1 MNLSSFKIVFAR
13 GCALALPLVVVAY
26 VLIKILS
33 AFEEMIKP
41 FAIKLGIDK
50 LLGEITL
57 TVIAVIGIMILMILL
72 GLLMQFSIV
81 AGFRKHLEELVLK
94 FIPSLNH
101 LKAMAAEKLDFDNAT
116 YNWKPVLLFY
126 ENKYSPAFIVEEND
140 RLITF
145 FLAKGTSLNDGEIV
159 ITDKS
164 EVVFSEITSRQMHQ
178 CSKQYG
184 KGYISLIKKMD
195 VW

>member
-1 MNLSSFKIVFAR
+1 MNRPSFKLIFAK
-13 GCALALPLVVVAY
+13 GCALALPLGVVAY
-26 VLIKILS
+26 VFLKILS

-41 FAIKLGIDK
+41 IATKLGVDK

-57 TVIAVIGIMILMILL
+57 TVIALIVLMILMFLL
-72 GLLMQFSIV
+72 GLLMQLSAV
-81 AGFRKHLEELVLK
+81 AGFRKNLEELVLK

-101 LKAMAAEKLDFDNAT
+101 LKTMAAEKLDFDEAT
-116 YNWKPVLLFY
+116 SGWKPVLLFY
-126 ENKYSPAFIVEEND
+126 ENKYSAAFIVEEND
-140 RLITF
+140 KLITF
-145 FLAKGTSLNDGEIV
+145 FLTKGTSLSEGEIV

-164 EVVFSEITSRQMHQ
+164 EIVFSEITSRQMHQ